1 MVNAENTT
9 MSVDSIGDFLTIIR
23 NGLMVKKRSVTM
35 SSSGLKVNIASVL
48 KAEGYIKDFQ
58 VSDNDG
64 KPVLTVYLKYV
75 KGESVIHEITRVST
89 PGRRHYERSNNL
101 ERVIGGLG
109 ISIVTTSKGVITDA
123 QARKQSVGGE
133 IICHIW

>member
-1 MVNAENTT
+1 

-35 SSSGLKVNIASVL
+35 PSSGLKVNIASVL
-48 KAEGYIKDFQ
+48 KAEGYVKDFQ
-58 VSDNDG
+58 VNDNDG
-64 KPVLTVYLKYV
+64 KPVLTVHLKYV

-109 ISIVTTSKGVITDA
+109 ISIVTTSIGVITDA

-133 IICHIW
+133 VICHVW

>member
-1 MVNAENTT
+1 LVNAENTT

-35 SSSGLKVNIASVL
+35 PSSGLKVNIASVL
-48 KAEGYIKDFQ
+48 KAEGYVKDFQ
-58 VSDNDG
+58 VNDNDG
-64 KPVLTVYLKYV
+64 KPVLTVHLKYV

-109 ISIVTTSKGVITDA
+109 ISIVTTSIGVITDA

-133 IICHIW
+133 VICHVW

>member
-1 MVNAENTT
+1 

-35 SSSGLKVNIASVL
+35 PSSGLKVNIASVL

-58 VSDNDG
+58 VNDNNG

-109 ISIVTTSKGVITDA
+109 ISIVTTSIGVITDA

-133 IICHIW
+133 VICHVW

>member
-1 MVNAENTT
+1 

-23 NGLMVKKRSVTM
+23 NALMVKKRTVTTP
-35 SSSGLKVNIASVL
+35 SSGLRMNIAQVL

-58 VSDNDG
+58 VNEQDG
-64 KPVLTVYLKYV
+64 KRSLTVHLKYV
-75 KGESVIHEITRVST
+75 KGESVIHEITRISK
-89 PGRRHYERSNNL
+89 PSRRHYERSKNL

-109 ISIVTTSKGVITDA
+109 ISIVSTSAGVMTDA

-133 IICHIW
+133 VICRIW

>member
-35 SSSGLKVNIASVL
+35 PSSGLKVNIASVL
-48 KAEGYIKDFQ
+48 KAEGYVKDFQ
-58 VSDNDG
+58 VNDNDG
-64 KPVLTVYLKYV
+64 KPVLTVHLKYV

-109 ISIVTTSKGVITDA
+109 ISIVTTSIGVITDA

-133 IICHIW
+133 VICHVW

>member
-1 MVNAENTT
+1 M
-9 MSVDSIGDFLTIIR
+9 
-23 NGLMVKKRSVTM
+23 
-35 SSSGLKVNIASVL
+35 
-48 KAEGYIKDFQ
+48 
-58 VSDNDG
+58 SDNDG

-109 ISIVTTSKGVITDA
+109 ISIVTTSIGVITDA
-123 QARKQSVGGE
+123 QARKQSVGGMLFGGASSGVSRLMKGKQ
-133 IICHIW
+133 HYFSS

>member
-1 MVNAENTT
+1 

-23 NGLMVKKRSVTM
+23 NGLMVKKRFVTM
-35 SSSGLKVNIASVL
+35 PSSGLKVNIANVL
-48 KAEGYIKDFQ
+48 KTEGYLKDFQ

-109 ISIVTTSKGVITDA
+109 ISIVTTSIGVITDA

-133 IICHIW
+133 VICHVW